1 MISKKSSTYY
11 KDNLRISM
19 IGIWQICFWHLSMIS
34 VNTRNVRTILFP
46 IKGNQNKLFF
56 FVNLVF
62 CQKFTRNA
70 KIIWTCCFST
80 FVIFNTQPLWILST
94 VKKVIILNLVFSQV
108 PYILSYLAFKDPIRT
123 SMYLICSTLF
133 CCSGLKML
141 TLEVLTTVVC
151 ILVRTQSFPRF

>member
-1 MISKKSSTYY
+1 MYVLY
-11 KDNLRISM
+11 FFPLR
-19 IGIWQICFWHLSMIS
+19 GIKTNF
-34 VNTRNVRTILFP
+34 
-46 IKGNQNKLFF
+46 FF

-141 TLEVLTTVVC
+141 TLEVPTMY
-151 ILVRTQSFPRF
+151 LVINESTITIQY